1 MKVKIYGAGSIGNHH
16 TQAFRSI
23 GADVTVVDRDP
34 EALRRMREDI
44 YPKRY
49 GTWDERITQVESQN
63 DPIGGF
69 DVIVI
74 GTPPHTHMALA
85 LKALQENPKVLQIEK
100 PICPPSLEGL
110 REFVVASKA
119 HPKTA
124 VVVGFNHLLAK
135 NTLLVEKLMEEKG
148 DTLGKI
154 KSIDAE
160 IRSSWDNILKA
171 HPWLKGASDTYLGHW
186 KLGGGAG
193 GEHIHGINLWQHFAH
208 KSGAGR
214 IAEVSALFEYVTE
227 GEAEF
232 DRQCFLQV
240 VTETGLVGRIAQD
253 VVTQPKRK
261 WARLQYENGALEW
274 HNDIT
279 KTTDVVKFY
288 PTEGEPDQTVI
299 EKTRLEEFSAEAEHI
314 KLLVEGKIDIGTS
327 PIAFSRAV
335 ESALLLK
342 AAHQSYAEKKT
353 VAVDY
358 SILD

>member
-1 MKVKIYGAGSIGNHH
+1 MRVKIYGAGSIGNHH
-16 TQAFRSI
+16 AQAFRSI
-23 GADVTVVDRDP
+23 GCEVTVVDKDK

-49 GTWDERITQVESQN
+49 GAWDEKIVQTESQN

-69 DVIVI
+69 DVIII

-85 LKALQENPKVLQIEK
+85 LKALEESPKVLQIEK
-100 PICPPSLEGL
+100 PICTPSLEGL
-110 REFVVASKA
+110 REFIVAYKA
-119 HPKTA
+119 HRDTA
-124 VVVGFNHLLAK
+124 VVVGFNHLLAQ
-135 NTLLVEKLMEEKG
+135 NTLLVEKLMKEKM

-214 IAEVSALFEYVTE
+214 IVEVSALFEYAKE

-240 VTETGLVGRIAQD
+240 VTENGLVGRIAQD

-261 WARLQYENGALEW
+261 WTRLQYENGAIEW
-274 HNDIT
+274 HNDVT
-279 KTTDVVKFY
+279 KTTDVVKYY
-288 PTEGEPDQTVI
+288 PTEGSPDETVI
-299 EKTRLEEFSAEAEHI
+299 EKTRLEEFSVEALHI
-314 KLLVEGKIDIGTS
+314 KSLVEGTTDITSS

-335 ESALLLK
+335 ESALLLN
-342 AAHQSYAEKKT
+342 AAHQSYAEKRT
-353 VAVDY
+353 VVVDY